1 MSGNVNDKS
10 GSCRVRILAL
20 AVWRKARYTDVME
33 KSLDATRAPL
43 DMLAR
48 VKENLSAVI
57 RGKEE
62 AINQVL
68 VAMLA
73 DGHVLIEDVPG
84 TGKTTL
90 AKALAVSLAAHFSRV
105 QFTPDL
111 LPTDIVGGMVY
122 SAANG
127 SFTFRPGPIFA
138 HIVLADEINRAS
150 PRTQSALLEAMGERQ
165 VTTEGETRSLPRPFL
180 VLATQNPVEHNGTY
194 PLPEAQLDRFCLR
207 LALGYPDHAHE
218 LQMLDDQASVQPL
231 DALRPVMDTD
241 TLAQVQRAVRGVGV
255 EASVLDY
262 MVRIV
267 ARTRQ
272 DARLRLGASP
282 RGSLDLRRCA
292 QAAAFLAG
300 RDAVRPDDVQG
311 QAVPVLAHR
320 LVVDVK
326 ARHSGLTGET
336 VVREALRAEPVP
348 A

>member
-1 MSGNVNDKS
+1 MGKS
-10 GSCRVRILAL
+10 RDET
-20 AVWRKARYTDVME
+20 W
-33 KSLDATRAPL
+33 APL
-43 DMLAR
+43 RMLAR
-48 VKENLSAVI
+48 LRENLSTVI

-62 AINQVL
+62 AINQLL
-68 VAMLA
+68 VALLA

-90 AKALAVSLAAHFSRV
+90 AKALAVSLAARFSRI

-111 LPTDIVGGMVY
+111 LPTDIVGGMIY

-165 VTTEGETRSLPRPFL
+165 VTTEGETRPMSLPFL
-180 VLATQNPVEHNGTY
+180 VLATQNPVEYNGTY

-207 LALGYPDHAHE
+207 LSLGYPDHAHE
-218 LQMLDDQASVQPL
+218 LQMLNDQTSVRPL
-231 DALRPVMDTD
+231 DALQPVMDTD
-241 TLAQVQRAVRGVGV
+241 ALAQVQRAVREVGV

-262 MVRIV
+262 IVRLV

-300 RDAVRPDDVQG
+300 RDAVRPDDVQN

-320 LVVDVK
+320 LMADVK
-326 ARHSGLTGET
+326 ARHSGLTGEA
-336 VVREALRAEPVP
+336 VVREVLRTESVP

>member
-1 MSGNVNDKS
+1 MNI
-10 GSCRVRILAL
+10 GSIPTGAPPEAL
-20 AVWRKARYTDVME
+20 ARLKA
-33 KSLDATRAPL
+33 
-43 DMLAR
+43 
-48 VKENLSAVI
+48 NLSAVI
-57 RGKEE
+57 RGKSE
-62 AINQVL
+62 AIDQLL

-90 AKALAVSLAAHFSRV
+90 AKALAVSLSASFSRI

-111 LPTDIVGGMVY
+111 LPTDIVGGMIY

-127 SFTFRPGPIFA
+127 SFTFRPGPVFA

-165 VTTEGETRSLPRPFL
+165 VTTEGSTRPLPHPFL
-180 VLATQNPVEHNGTY
+180 VLATQNPVEYNGTY

-207 LALGYPDHAHE
+207 LALGYPAHE
-218 LQMLDDQASVQPL
+218 YELQLLGDQAVSRPL
-231 DALRPVMDTD
+231 DALQPVMDTE
-241 TLAQVQRAVRGVGV
+241 TLARLQADVRTVEV

-262 MVRIV
+262 IVRVV
-267 ARTRQ
+267 ARTRR

-292 QAAAFLAG
+292 QAAALLAG
-300 RDAVRPDDVQG
+300 RRAVRPDDVQR

-320 LVVDVK
+320 LVIDVK
-326 ARHSGLTGET
+326 ERHGGLSG
-336 VVREALRAEPVP
+336 EAVIDEILRAEPIP

>member
-1 MSGNVNDKS
+1 MNDS
-10 GSCRVRILAL
+10 PFA
-20 AVWRKARYTDVME
+20 A
-33 KSLDATRAPL
+33 RAPHAV
-43 DMLAR
+43 LAR
-48 VKENLSAVI
+48 LKGNLSAVI
-57 RGKEE
+57 RGKSE
-62 AINQVL
+62 AIDQLL

-90 AKALAVSLAAHFSRV
+90 AKALAVSLTASFSRI

-111 LPTDIVGGMVY
+111 LPTDIVGGMIY

-127 SFTFRPGPIFA
+127 TFTFRPGPVFA
-138 HIVLADEINRAS
+138 NVVLADEINRAS

-165 VTTEGETRSLPRPFL
+165 VTTEGATRSLPRPFL
-180 VLATQNPVEHNGTY
+180 VLATQNPVEYNGTY

-207 LALGYPDHAHE
+207 LSLGYPDHAHE
-218 LQMLDDQASVQPL
+218 LQLLDDQVASRPL
-231 DALRPVMDTD
+231 DTLRPVMDTD
-241 TLAQVQRAVRGVGV
+241 CLLQLQARVRGVGV

-262 MVRIV
+262 IVRLV
-267 ARTRQ
+267 NRTRH
-272 DARLRLGASP
+272 DVRLRLGASP

-292 QAAAFLAG
+292 QASAFLDG
-300 RDAVRPDDVQG
+300 RDAVRPDDVQR

-326 ARHSGLTGET
+326 ARHGGLTGET
-336 VVREALRAEPVP
+336 VVAEALRAEPVP

>member
-1 MSGNVNDKS
+1 MGKS
-10 GSCRVRILAL
+10 RDET
-20 AVWRKARYTDVME
+20 W
-33 KSLDATRAPL
+33 APL
-43 DMLAR
+43 RMLAR
-48 VKENLSAVI
+48 LRENLSTVI

-62 AINQVL
+62 AINQLL
-68 VAMLA
+68 VALLA

-90 AKALAVSLAAHFSRV
+90 AKALAVSLAARFSRI

-111 LPTDIVGGMVY
+111 LPTDIVGGMIY

-138 HIVLADEINRAS
+138 HIVLADEINRAT

-165 VTTEGETRSLPRPFL
+165 VTTEGETRPMSLPFL
-180 VLATQNPVEHNGTY
+180 VLATQNPVEYNGTY

-207 LALGYPDHAHE
+207 LSLGYPDHAHE
-218 LQMLDDQASVQPL
+218 LQMLNDQTSVRPL
-231 DALRPVMDTD
+231 DALQPVMDTD
-241 TLAQVQRAVRGVGV
+241 ALAQVQRAVREVGV

-262 MVRIV
+262 IVRLV

-300 RDAVRPDDVQG
+300 RDAVRPDDVQN

-320 LVVDVK
+320 LMADVK
-326 ARHSGLTGET
+326 ARHSGLTGEA
-336 VVREALRAEPVP
+336 VVREVLRTEPVP

>member
-1 MSGNVNDKS
+1 MNMN
-10 GSCRVRILAL
+10 
-20 AVWRKARYTDVME
+20 
-33 KSLDATRAPL
+33 LDAKGVAPL
-43 DMLAR
+43 EMLAR
-48 VKENLSAVI
+48 LRENLAAVI

-62 AINQVL
+62 AIGQLL
-68 VAMLA
+68 VALLA

-90 AKALAVSLAAHFSRV
+90 AKALAVSLSARFSRI

-122 SAANG
+122 SASNG
-127 SFTFRPGPIFA
+127 SFTFRPGPVFA

-150 PRTQSALLEAMGERQ
+150 PRTQAALLEAMGERQ
-165 VTTEGETRSLPRPFL
+165 VTTEGETRPLPCPFL
-180 VLATQNPVEHNGTY
+180 VLATQNPVEYNGTY
-194 PLPEAQLDRFCLR
+194 PLPEAQLDRFALR
-207 LALGYPDHAHE
+207 LSLGYPDHAHE
-218 LQMLDDQASVQPL
+218 LQLLNDQVTSRPL
-231 DALRPVMDTD
+231 DALRPVMDTE
-241 TLAQVQRAVRGVGV
+241 TLAGLQREVCRIGV

-262 MVRIV
+262 IVRLV
-267 ARTRQ
+267 GHTRR

-300 RDAVRPDDVQG
+300 RDAVRPEDVQR

-326 ARHSGLTGET
+326 ARHGGLTGET
-336 VVREALRAEPVP
+336 VVAEALRAEPVP